1 MTIRLPNLE
10 ISPDSTGSMKTRG
23 KKFYPKKIVFDKG
36 EYTPD
41 IYPNKWIYAPNPI
54 FLATKNE
61 LNDHL

>member
-1 MTIRLPNLE
+1 MPNLE
-10 ISPDSTGSMKTRG
+10 KVQIQLGPYYGKPGG

-54 FLATKNE
+54 FLATKKE